1 MPFQPLYYKLK
12 NISHGWGE
20 FPVKIHLPK
29 FTCFIIVKKNIRN
42 RTLSL
47 AALLQCCA
55 QVKQIAESGQ
65 SDLQQART
73 LLTSVFDKNADTI
86 EEIYAGQDNLK
97 PGLLLLNDYL
107 NTGRGGAQ
115 DMELT
120 RYAINLLYLQGKL
133 EKNSSQ
139 GEAMLNELQEAS
151 KQLDYFDDVLHSSV
165 VGRIADCYQKY
176 ISPLGGKII
185 VKGDQRHLEN
195 QDNAALIRALLLAGV
210 RAAVLWRQ
218 AGGSRLKLL
227 FQRTGLLKE
236 THALL
241 NNSV

>member
-1 MPFQPLYYKLK
+1 MQ
-12 NISHGWGE
+12 
-20 FPVKIHLPK
+20 
-29 FTCFIIVKKNIRN
+29 KNIRN
-42 RTLSL
+42 RALSL

-65 SDLQQART
+65 ADLQQAHT
-73 LLTSVFDKNADTI
+73 LLNSVFDNRADTI
-86 EEIYAGQDNLK
+86 EEIYGGQANLK
-97 PGLLLLNDYL
+97 PGLILLNDYL
-107 NTGRGGAQ
+107 NTGRGTAAQ

-139 GEAMLNELQEAS
+139 GQAMLDELQEAS
-151 KQLDYFDDVLHSSV
+151 KQLDYFDDILHSSV
-165 VGRIADCYQKY
+165 IGRIAECYQKY

-185 VKGDQRHLEN
+185 VKGDQRHLQN
-195 QDNAALIRALLLAGV
+195 QDNAALIRALFLAGI

-227 FQRTGLLKE
+227 FQRAGLLKE
-236 THALL
+236 THVLL

>member
-1 MPFQPLYYKLK
+1 MQ
-12 NISHGWGE
+12 
-20 FPVKIHLPK
+20 
-29 FTCFIIVKKNIRN
+29 KNIRN

-65 SDLQQART
+65 SDLQQARV
-73 LLTSVFDKNADTI
+73 LLNSVFNNRANTI
-86 EEIYAGQDNLK
+86 EEIYGGLTNLK
-97 PGLLLLNDYL
+97 PGLILLNDYL
-107 NTGRGGAQ
+107 NTGRGTAER

-133 EKNSSQ
+133 EKNASQ
-139 GEAMLNELQEAS
+139 GQAMLDELEQAS
-151 KQLDYFDDVLHSSV
+151 KQLDYFDDILHPSV

-185 VKGDQRHLEN
+185 VKGDQQHLEN
-195 QDNAALIRALLLAGV
+195 QDNAALIRALLLAGI

-241 NNSV
+241 NNGV